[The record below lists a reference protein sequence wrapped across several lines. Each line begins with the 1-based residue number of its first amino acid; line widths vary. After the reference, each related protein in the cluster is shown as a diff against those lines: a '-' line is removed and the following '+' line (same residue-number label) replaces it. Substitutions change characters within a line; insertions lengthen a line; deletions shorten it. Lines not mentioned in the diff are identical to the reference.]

1 MAAPGVCW
9 VCGSVMVA
17 LCDGG
22 FAVMVALWVCLWW
35 FAVDCG
41 GGYALAVGLLFLIF
55 FIFILRCF
63 KHYKIFSDYFSKC
76 KQILKKQSFF
86 LKSFTFINI
95 LR

>member
-9 VCGSVMVA
+9 VYGSVMVG

-41 GGYALAVGLLFLIF
+41 GGYALAVGLLLIF
-55 FIFILRCF
+55 F
-63 KHYKIFSDYFSKC
+63 
-76 KQILKKQSFF
+76 FF
-86 LKSFTFINI
+86 FHFT
-95 LR
+95 LLQTL